1 VPQHGRQTNQTKNGS
16 FMTTTAYPVYLT
28 TVEIN
33 LIYEL
38 ARDAANSLPD
48 PYDQPEPG
56 SWADHVQKLD
66 ETFTTLRK
74 RNF

>member
-1 VPQHGRQTNQTKNGS
+1 VPQHNRQTCQAKNG
-16 FMTTTAYPVYLT
+16 FFIMTTSYPVPLT
-28 TVEIN
+28 KVQID

-56 SWADHVQKLD
+56 SWADHVQRLD
-66 ETFTTLRK
+66 EKFTTLRR

>member
-1 VPQHGRQTNQTKNGS
+1 MMATS
-16 FMTTTAYPVYLT
+16 YPVPLT
-28 TVEIN
+28 KVQID

-74 RNF
+74 RNL

>member
-1 VPQHGRQTNQTKNGS
+1 
-16 FMTTTAYPVYLT
+16 MTTSYPVHLT
-28 TVEIN
+28 KAEID

-66 ETFTTLRK
+66 KTFTTLRK